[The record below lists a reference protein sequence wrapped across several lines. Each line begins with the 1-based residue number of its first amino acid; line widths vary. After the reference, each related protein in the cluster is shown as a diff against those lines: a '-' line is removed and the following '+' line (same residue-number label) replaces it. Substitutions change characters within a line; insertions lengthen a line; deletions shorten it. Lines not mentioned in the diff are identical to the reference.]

1 VRLLCHGRKLRLLP
15 QIKEPDLNTN
25 VGLNLFLAGVE
36 KKAFR
41 MARFAV
47 NDSDNALDIVQ
58 DSMLDFV
65 RLYRNKPEEEWS
77 PLFYRVLNSR
87 ISDAHR
93 RSSVRNRIWAWFCRE
108 DEDDGEDP
116 VQAAKDPSGIDPL
129 KSLELSTLGSAIE
142 RAVSELPLRQQQ
154 AFLLRSW
161 EGLDVEETAIAM
173 TCSQGSVKTH
183 YFRAVQ
189 ALKEKLKEFSHE

>member
-1 VRLLCHGRKLRLLP
+1 VRFLIYRHVSSLLLR
-15 QIKEPDLNTN
+15 IKEPGLNTN

-65 RLYRNKPEEEWS
+65 RLYRNKPEDEWS

-93 RSSVRNRIWAWFCRE
+93 RSSVRNRIWAWFCQE
-108 DEDDGEDP
+108 EQDDGDDP

-129 KSLELSTLGSAIE
+129 KSLELSTLGSAIDK
-142 RAVSELPLRQQQ
+142 AVSELPLRQQQ

-161 EGLDVEETAIAM
+161 EGLNVEETAIAM

-189 ALKEKLKEFSHE
+189 ALQEKLKEFHHE